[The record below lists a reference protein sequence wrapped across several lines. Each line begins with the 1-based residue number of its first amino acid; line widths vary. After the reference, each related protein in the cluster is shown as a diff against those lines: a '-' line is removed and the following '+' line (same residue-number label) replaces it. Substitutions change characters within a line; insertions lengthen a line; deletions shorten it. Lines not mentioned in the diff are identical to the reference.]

1 MLPTENPSYA
11 ILVPYGAKYGDRY
24 KQGMVNI
31 RIEEAVCADKE
42 SYTKCTIVL

>member
-31 RIEEAVCADKE
+31 EEAVCADKE

>member
-1 MLPTENPSYA
+1 MLPAENPSCA

-31 RIEEAVCADKE
+31 EEAVCADKE
-42 SYTKCTIVL
+42 SYTKFTFV